1 MQRLLLLQQQLQHQQ
16 QQQQQQQPAKPDN
29 QGMRGSIAHDSDAGE
44 DTSDIMRDIHGLEK
58 AMQQLDQ
65 QASRF
70 TGPKQQQPLL
80 QHLHDSE
87 DGTIHLQASPET
99 DTSSQKHRAE
109 SPTAI
114 AGRRS
119 SEDSP
124 ANTACRRASADS
136 SAGQHEVQHEV
147 PQQGNAPA
155 NATAAHIAREASR
168 NARYKA
174 ISQQLQQAPELV
186 KQIKAKAVVD
196 PEVAFSQ
203 SKQARQHST
212 STQPSAHPAFTAAVN
227 RNEGAVFAAAAEAV
241 LGGREPRVR
250 IAPTQFGGTKH
261 VTSAAELQAS
271 KQGKMALLAL
281 QQLLMV
287 PAADLP
293 PGAHLVVEVVMP
305 PVAQQ
310 QTQEAAGAVAAG
322 AAALMDVDSPA
333 VAVKVLSVAG
343 AAPQQKQQQ
352 QQQPGDRIGVG
363 ADEVSSRLAGNAC
376 VPAGT
381 AQQGSAA
388 VAPSA
393 AACTPA
399 APASPPEKQA
409 AAGSVATAEGSAVT
423 AAPALPEAVKGD
435 RSGAPAPAGVVLVHA
450 HAGIEACLSGEAGAD
465 SNLSTGGKRRR
476 DGADEQL
483 QQQAG
488 SHSEGQESAPLSA
501 KRTYKAELFL

>member
-1 MQRLLLLQQQLQHQQ
+1 
-16 QQQQQQQPAKPDN
+16 
-29 QGMRGSIAHDSDAGE
+29 
-44 DTSDIMRDIHGLEK
+44 MRDIHGLEK
-58 AMQQLDQ
+58 AMQQLDK

-80 QHLHDSE
+80 QHLHDGE
-87 DGTIHLQASPET
+87 GGATGRPASPES
-99 DTSSQKHRAE
+99 DTSSQKPRAE

-114 AGRRS
+114 AGRRC

-147 PQQGNAPA
+147 PQQGSQQGNAPA
-155 NATAAHIAREASR
+155 NATASAAHTAREASR

-203 SKQARQHST
+203 SKQARQYST
-212 STQPSAHPAFTAAVN
+212 PAQPSAHPAFTVAVN

-250 IAPTQFGGTKH
+250 IAPTQFGGTKR
-261 VTSAAELQAS
+261 VTSAADLQAS
-271 KQGKMALLAL
+271 QQGKVALLAL
-281 QQLLMV
+281 QQLLLV

-305 PVAQQ
+305 PVPQQ
-310 QTQEAAGAVAAG
+310 QTQAAARATAAGALAAG
-322 AAALMDVDSPA
+322 AAAPMDLDSPA
-333 VAVKVLSVAG
+333 AAVKALSPAG
-343 AAPQQKQQQ
+343 AAAQ
-352 QQQPGDRIGVG
+352 QQQPGGRTVEG
-363 ADEVSSRLAGNAC
+363 ADEASSRLIGKAC

-381 AQQGSAA
+381 AHQC
-388 VAPSA
+388 A
-393 AACTPA
+393 AACAAITPA
-399 APASPPEKQA
+399 APASPPA
-409 AAGSVATAEGSAVT
+409 AAGSVVTAAGSAVT
-423 AAPALPEAVKGD
+423 TGPALPKAAKGD
-435 RSGAPAPAGVVLVHA
+435 RSGAPAPAGVVVVHA
-450 HAGIEACLSGEAGAD
+450 HAGNAACLSGEAGAD
-465 SNLSTGGKRRR
+465 SNVSTGGKRRR
-476 DGADEQL
+476 DGVDEQQ

-488 SHSEGQESAPLSA
+488 SHSEGQEFAPPPA